1 MARKALAI
9 MTIILGASI
18 STMYLYYMPSHLTLS
33 ISDPPPTPYSNNI
46 TAIYVTISEI
56 DIHSAGAANASG
68 WHTIS
73 TSMTIN
79 LESVLSVPQL
89 VGTTQLPPG
98 TYSEIR
104 FFASQAEIT
113 IDGANQVYTIP
124 SGNQTG
130 LKVPITNGGFHI
142 YGGQTLTVQL
152 DISFNNNQI
161 LRNPTMTLTP
171 VATAKVA

>member
-104 FFASQAEIT
+104 FFASQAVIT

-124 SGNQTG
+124 GDNQTG
-130 LKVPITNGGFHI
+130 FKVPITNSGFHI

-161 LRNPTMTLTP
+161 LNNPTMTLTP